1 MLDKPRL
8 THAARARI
16 DSLLREYHCSLLAEP
31 VPSRL
36 HELIGGQS
44 A

>member
-1 MLDKPRL
+1 MPDKARL
-8 THAARARI
+8 TRDARARI
-16 DSLLREYHCSLLAEP
+16 DSLLRDYYRSLLAEP

-36 HELIGGQS
+36 HQLITSQG